1 MFKYFNL
8 QWIHYTRL
16 HSHVHLFSSLQLSQI
31 MSLITI
37 LSYDIY
43 TVSCHCQV
51 SFAFYR
57 RVVTY
62 IEEQSVVVLLGK
74 YKISIPIGE
83 IIKVLSLSL
92 SLSLWL
98 WWVVELRQAGG
109 LHGVISWFYLILG
122 VLTLLCNTGWFLLSF
137 FYLIN
142 SF

>member
-8 QWIHYTRL
+8 QWIHFKGL
-16 HSHVHLFSSLQLSQI
+16 HSHVHMFSSFQLSKL

-57 RVVTY
+57 WVVTY
-62 IEEQSVVVLLGK
+62 IKEQIAVVLLGS
-74 YKISIPIGE
+74 YRISIPIGE

-92 SLSLWL
+92 SL
-98 WWVVELRQAGG
+98 WWVVELGQASG
-109 LHGVISWFYLILG
+109 LHGVIRWFYLILE
-122 VLTLLCNTGWFLLSF
+122 VLTVLCNTGWFLLRC

>member
-8 QWIHYTRL
+8 QWIHFKGL
-16 HSHVHLFSSLQLSQI
+16 HSHVHLFSSFQLSQL

-57 RVVTY
+57 WVVTY
-62 IEEQSVVVLLGK
+62 IEEQFAVVLLGR
-74 YKISIPIGE
+74 YRVSILFGE
-83 IIKVLSLSL
+83 IIKVLSL

-98 WWVVELRQAGG
+98 WWVVELGQAGG
-109 LHGVISWFYLILG
+109 LYGVIRWFYLILR
-122 VLTLLCNTGWFLLSF
+122 VLTILCNIGWFLLSG

>member
-8 QWIHYTRL
+8 QWIHFKGL
-16 HSHVHLFSSLQLSQI
+16 HSHVHLFSSFQLSKL

-57 RVVTY
+57 WVVTY
-62 IEEQSVVVLLGK
+62 IEEQFAVVLLGR
-74 YKISIPIGE
+74 YRVSILFGE

-92 SLSLWL
+92 SLVMVGCWIEAS
-98 WWVVELRQAGG
+98 G
-109 LHGVISWFYLILG
+109 LHGVIKWFYLILG
-122 VLTLLCNTGWFLLSF
+122 VLIVLCNTGWFLLSCF
-137 FYLIN
+137 HLIN